1 MGQSGVSMT
10 TANPGTGRPLAA
22 TSMPFLG
29 IFPTEIGWMGLA
41 GRERIVERLVI
52 GHFSAEAVWGHLTTE
67 AGGDFTECDW
77 FPELRSRLEA
87 FAEGQCT
94 DFSDV
99 AVDLSHLTAF
109 QHRVVVEL
117 RKVPF
122 GQTLSYAELA
132 ARAGSPKA
140 ARAVGSVM
148 AQNRVPLIIPCHRVV
163 GSGGSL
169 GGFSAPR
176 GIAFKKQLLAL
187 EANPSPQLLDVVS

>member
-1 MGQSGVSMT
+1 MGQRVVSMT
-10 TANPGTGRPLAA
+10 TTNRISRRPSAA
-22 TSMPFLG
+22 RPIPFLG
-29 IFPTEIGWMGLA
+29 IFPTQIGWMGLV
-41 GRERIVERLVI
+41 GREKIVERLVI
-52 GHFSAEAVWGHLTTE
+52 GHSSADSLWELLTME
-67 AGGDFTECDW
+67 AGGDFTEKDW

-87 FAEGQCT
+87 FACGEWT
-94 DFSDV
+94 DFTDV
-99 AVDLSHLTAF
+99 SVNLLHLTPF
-109 QHRVVVEL
+109 QHRVVTEL

-163 GSGGSL
+163 GSGGHL

-187 EANPSPQLLDVVS
+187 EAMQSGHLLDVGS

>member
-1 MGQSGVSMT
+1 MGQRVLCMT
-10 TANPGTGRPLAA
+10 AKNRDPGPPCVART
-22 TSMPFLG
+22 MPFLG
-29 IFPTEIGWMGLA
+29 IFPTEIGWMGLL
-41 GRERIVERLVI
+41 GRENHVERLI
-52 GHFSAEAVWGHLTTE
+52 FGHSSPDSLWERLTTE
-67 AGGDFTECDW
+67 VRGDFTECDW

-87 FAEGQCT
+87 YACGQWT

-99 AVDLSHLTAF
+99 SVNLSHLTPF
-109 QHRVVVEL
+109 QHRVVTEL
-117 RKVPF
+117 RKVPY

-148 AQNRVPLIIPCHRVV
+148 AQNRVPLIIPCHRVI
-163 GSGGSL
+163 GSGGHL

-187 EANPSPQLLDVVS
+187 EAMPSDAVV